1 VARVI
6 RSDKLVAS
14 LKARQRLARH
24 VLVAM
29 LTLCFLFAPVVGCSG
44 KSSTVSGGVIQVVA
58 AESFWGSIA
67 MQLGG
72 IHAHVTTIV
81 TDPNADPHE
90 YETSTADARDF
101 TLANYVILNG
111 AGYDTW
117 GQKLLAANP
126 VGGRKVFMAAE
137 LLGKKEGDNPHFW
150 YSPDYVE
157 QVTGQI
163 VKDYQALDPQDAQYF
178 DQQKATFEGSLKQYR
193 DLIASIKQTYTGV
206 KVGSTESI
214 FVYLASALGLD
225 LISPPA
231 FMNAVSQGNDP
242 PTPAVAQFQQQ
253 INQKQI
259 ALLVYNVQTA
269 TLVTTNIKQM
279 AASAGIPTVGVSETI
294 VPPGASFQDWQ
305 YAELVAMRDA
315 LASGH

>member
-1 VARVI
+1 
-6 RSDKLVAS
+6 
-14 LKARQRLARH
+14 
-24 VLVAM
+24 
-29 LTLCFLFAPVVGCSG
+29 LFPVVGCSG
-44 KSSTVSGGVIQVVA
+44 KTSTVAAGVIKVVA
-58 AESFWGSIA
+58 GESFWGSIA
-67 MQLGG
+67 AQLGG
-72 IHAHVTTIV
+72 IHVNVTTVV

-90 YETSTADARDF
+90 YATSTADARAF
-101 TLANYVILNG
+101 TQANYVILNG

-117 GQKLLAANP
+117 GQKTLAANP
-126 VGGRKVFMAAE
+126 VSGRKVFTVAE

-157 QVTGQI
+157 QVIGQI
-163 VKDYQALDPQDAQYF
+163 TKDYQALDPQDAQYF
-178 DQQKATFEGSLKQYR
+178 DQQRAAFENSLSQYHQ
-193 DLIASIKQTYTGV
+193 LIGSIKQTYAGV
-206 KVGSTESI
+206 KVGATESI
-214 FVYLASALGLD
+214 FEYLATSLGLD

-253 INQKQI
+253 ISQKQI

-269 TLVTTNIKQM
+269 TLVTTNIKQL

-305 YAELVAMRDA
+305 YAQLVAIRDD
-315 LASGH
+315 LARH